1 MADAGESIVTN
12 PIVTNPIVTID
23 MSPKKAPIGI
33 KKYIKLVKKSLQSSP
48 YYYKIYL
55 TLNTTRFLCEVL
67 LTEEE
72 CVTYF
77 LGSGNNVFM
86 TLHPNGKGDI
96 KTRGIDFETIEL
108 YGKKNKLDT
117 IFYLRTFFY
126 RMLRVKKIYIGD
138 VAHFLCKDA
147 PSKEYNA
154 LMYRIFATDKPL
166 NDVCIYQRYF
176 YRITREGDLSESA
189 LEKMLKNY
197 RTRYSTKFTDFDANC
212 ATRAD
217 ELDLLY
223 TETDE
228 EFEKF
233 YDSLSTFSA
242 LTKDSI
248 YWPKDKK
255 SKSRKKS
262 KNAKSRKKSKNAKK
276 SR

>member
-1 MADAGESIVTN
+1 MADAGEFIVSN
-12 PIVTNPIVTID
+12 PIVNNPIVNID
-23 MSPKKAPIGI
+23 ISPKKTPIGI
-33 KKYIKLVKKSLQSSP
+33 KKYIKLVKKSSQSSP

-55 TLNTTRFLCEVL
+55 TLNITRFLCEVL

-96 KTRGIDFETIEL
+96 KTRGVDFETVEL
-108 YGKKNKLDT
+108 NGKKNKLDT

-154 LMYRIFATDKPL
+154 LMYRIFATHKPL

-176 YRITREGDLSESA
+176 YRITRKGDLSEAA

-197 RTRYSTKFTDFDANC
+197 RTRYSKKFTDFDANC

-217 ELDLLY
+217 ELDVLY
-223 TETDE
+223 IETLSKDE
-228 EFEKF
+228 KFEKF
-233 YDSLSTFSA
+233 YDSLSSFSA

-255 SKSRKKS
+255 SKSPAKKS
-262 KNAKSRKKSKNAKK
+262 KSPAKKSKK

>member
-1 MADAGESIVTN
+1 MVDVSK
-12 PIVTNPIVTID
+12 PNPIVTID

-48 YYYKIYL
+48 YYHQIYL
-55 TLNTTRFLCEVL
+55 QINTKRFLCEVL
-67 LTEEE
+67 VTEEE

-86 TLHPNGKGDI
+86 TLRPNGKGDI
-96 KTRGIDFETIEL
+96 KTRGIDFETIEIN
-108 YGKKNKLDT
+108 GKKNKLDT

-126 RMLRVKKIYIGD
+126 RMLRVKKIYISD
-138 VAHFLCKDA
+138 VAHFLCKDT
-147 PSKEYNA
+147 PPKEYNA

-176 YRITREGDLSESA
+176 YRITRKGDLSDAS

-197 RTRYSTKFTDFDANC
+197 RTRYSKKFTDFDANC
-212 ATRAD
+212 AIRAD

-223 TETDE
+223 TETLSKYE
-228 EFEKF
+228 EFEKL
-233 YDSLSTFSA
+233 YDSLSSFSA

-248 YWPKDKK
+248 YWPKDSAK
-255 SKSRKKS
+255 SPKKS
-262 KNAKSRKKSKNAKK
+262 KNAKSRKKS
-276 SR
+276 R